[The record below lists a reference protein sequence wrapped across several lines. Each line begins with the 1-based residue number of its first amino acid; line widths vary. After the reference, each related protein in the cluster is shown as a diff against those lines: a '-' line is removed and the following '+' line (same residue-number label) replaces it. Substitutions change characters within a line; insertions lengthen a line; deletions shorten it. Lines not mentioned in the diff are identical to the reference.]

1 MADVE
6 EFAVQIDEMT
16 TPLLSAQPGDVIPLS
31 QEQRQAGKE
40 LLQSV
45 TRIPQFHASMEI
57 NASAMLAKI
66 NQWTEET
73 RPSFT
78 AFLLQGVGKV
88 LEVFPVFNATFMAD
102 ENIKLHPH
110 VHLAVAM
117 DSPTSLQLPVVLDV
131 TQQTIL
137 AIDKEL
143 KRLTQ
148 KAQKGE
154 LSSHDKEG
162 ATFTVFNLGMF
173 GVAEFSA
180 IITPPQIAALAA
192 GAISYRLVMTG
203 NRIINLPF
211 FTIKLLADHRV
222 IDAIMAAKFLR
233 KLKEILE
240 E

>member
-1 MADVE
+1 MTDLE
-6 EFAVQIDEMT
+6 ELAIQGDEMSN
-16 TPLLSAQPGDVIPLS
+16 PLLSARQGDVIPLS
-31 QEQRQAGKE
+31 QEQRQAGE
-40 LLQSV
+40 HLIQSV
-45 TRIPQFHASMEI
+45 SRVPQFYVAMEI

-66 NQWTEET
+66 NQWAEDT

-78 AFLLQGVGKV
+78 AFLLQGVGKT
-88 LEVFPVFNATFMAD
+88 LEAFPVFNATFV
-102 ENIKLHPH
+102 EEERIKLHPQ
-110 VHLAVAM
+110 VHLAVAV
-117 DSPTSLQLPVVLDV
+117 DTPAGLQLPVVLDV
-131 TQQTIL
+131 TRQTIL
-137 AIDKEL
+137 TIDQEL

-154 LSSHDKEG
+154 LSPHDKEG
-162 ATFTVFNLGMF
+162 GTVTVFNLGMF
-173 GVAEFSA
+173 GVAEFST

-192 GAISYRLVMTG
+192 GAIAYRLVMTG

-211 FTIKLLADHRV
+211 FMMRLLADQRV